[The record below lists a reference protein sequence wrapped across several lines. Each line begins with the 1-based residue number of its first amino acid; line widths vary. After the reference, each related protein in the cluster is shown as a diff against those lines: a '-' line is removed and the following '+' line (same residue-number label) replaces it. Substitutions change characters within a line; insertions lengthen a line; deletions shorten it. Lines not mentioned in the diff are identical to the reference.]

1 MESVRKYSTNDA
13 ILKEI
18 KNIYGIEK
26 CEENINNYIEYV
38 NLRKK
43 ENINIANFNILI
55 RCRNEYAK
63 IEKLIQAIIKLLQI
77 NNIAST
83 YIYLKEKELKKSHK
97 GNNKEIIIVDS
108 DFIDISNNLI
118 KGELEKYIQDNQNK
132 IFIIADKTQKSKY
145 NEDFKSKNI
154 FWVFELEEAS
164 AKDKIRYINEV
175 LQQNHI
181 RINRN
186 CSIFNVMPNNSYD
199 KIQNDL
205 LNLVVKCKSKNIK
218 KITDK
223 VLLENLKEK
232 VYLKEI
238 SRRKSGVKELN
249 NLEGLAEVKQQVY
262 SIINYIKINKNRG
275 NLPSLHMSFEGNPGC
290 GKTSVA
296 RIIGKIFAEE
306 KILSDKEKFVEI
318 HARDLVAQYVGWTAK
333 QTKEIVEQAEGG
345 VLFIDETYSLISDRT
360 SFEKEA
366 IDSLI
371 KLMEDKRDK
380 ICIILAG
387 YTEEMQ
393 KLFDMNPG
401 FRSRINFHI
410 QFPDYTEEE
419 LYTIFKK
426 MVKKENYKLSNNIK
440 DIILEYFI
448 KEKQREDFANGRSV
462 RNLFERI
469 KFEQANRV
477 ALDNTQDI
485 NLIKKCDIQNV
496 IYELSRKQKQEK
508 RRIGF

>member
-1 MESVRKYSTNDA
+1 
-13 ILKEI
+13 
-18 KNIYGIEK
+18 
-26 CEENINNYIEYV
+26 
-38 NLRKK
+38 
-43 ENINIANFNILI
+43 
-55 RCRNEYAK
+55 
-63 IEKLIQAIIKLLQI
+63 
-77 NNIAST
+77 
-83 YIYLKEKELKKSHK
+83 
-97 GNNKEIIIVDS
+97 
-108 DFIDISNNLI
+108 
-118 KGELEKYIQDNQNK
+118 
-132 IFIIADKTQKSKY
+132 
-145 NEDFKSKNI
+145 
-154 FWVFELEEAS
+154 
-164 AKDKIRYINEV
+164 
-175 LQQNHI
+175 
-181 RINRN
+181 
-186 CSIFNVMPNNSYD
+186 MPNNSYD

>member
-1 MESVRKYSTNDA
+1 MK
-13 ILKEI
+13 IL
-18 KNIYGIEK
+18 
-26 CEENINNYIEYV
+26 
-38 NLRKK
+38 
-43 ENINIANFNILI
+43 
-55 RCRNEYAK
+55 
-63 IEKLIQAIIKLLQI
+63 
-77 NNIAST
+77 
-83 YIYLKEKELKKSHK
+83 
-97 GNNKEIIIVDS
+97 
-108 DFIDISNNLI
+108 
-118 KGELEKYIQDNQNK
+118 NQK
-132 IFIIADKTQKSKY
+132 IF
-145 NEDFKSKNI
+145 
-154 FWVFELEEAS
+154 FELEEAS

-181 RINRN
+181 KINRN

-205 LNLVVKCKSKNIK
+205 LNLIVKCKSKNIN

-238 SRRKSGVKELN
+238 SKRKSGIKELN
-249 NLEGLAEVKQQVY
+249 NLEGLVEVKQQVY
-262 SIINYIKINKNRG
+262 SIINYIKINKDRG
-275 NLPSLHMSFEGNPGC
+275 NLPSLHMSFEGKQGS

-296 RIIGKIFAEE
+296 RVIGKIFA
-306 KILSDKEKFVEI
+306 
-318 HARDLVAQYVGWTAK
+318 RDLVGQFVGWTSK
-333 QTKEIVEQAEGG
+333 QTKEIVEDAEGG
-345 VLFIDETYSLISDRT
+345 ILFVDEAYSLYSERY
-360 SFEKEA
+360 SFEQEA
-366 IDSLI
+366 IDTLI

-393 KLFDMNPG
+393 RLFNMNQG
-401 FRSRINFHI
+401 FKSRINFHI

-419 LYTIFKK
+419 LYSIFKK
-426 MVKKENYKLSNNIK
+426 MAKKENYKLSNNIK

-477 ALDNTQDI
+477 ALDTTQDI

>member
-83 YIYLKEKELKKSHK
+83 YIYLKEKKIKKSHK

-108 DFIDISNNLI
+108 DLIDISSNLI

-181 RINRN
+181 KINRN

-205 LNLVVKCKSKNIK
+205 LNLIVKCKSKNIN

-238 SRRKSGVKELN
+238 SKRKSGIKELN
-249 NLEGLAEVKQQVY
+249 NLEGLVEVKQQVY
-262 SIINYIKINKNRG
+262 SIINYIKIIV
-275 NLPSLHMSFEGNPGC
+275 L
-290 GKTSVA
+290 
-296 RIIGKIFAEE
+296 
-306 KILSDKEKFVEI
+306 I
-318 HARDLVAQYVGWTAK
+318 H
-333 QTKEIVEQAEGG
+333 
-345 VLFIDETYSLISDRT
+345 
-360 SFEKEA
+360 
-366 IDSLI
+366 
-371 KLMEDKRDK
+371 
-380 ICIILAG
+380 
-387 YTEEMQ
+387 
-393 KLFDMNPG
+393 
-401 FRSRINFHI
+401 
-410 QFPDYTEEE
+410 
-419 LYTIFKK
+419 
-426 MVKKENYKLSNNIK
+426 
-440 DIILEYFI
+440 
-448 KEKQREDFANGRSV
+448 
-462 RNLFERI
+462 
-469 KFEQANRV
+469 
-477 ALDNTQDI
+477 
-485 NLIKKCDIQNV
+485 
-496 IYELSRKQKQEK
+496 
-508 RRIGF
+508 